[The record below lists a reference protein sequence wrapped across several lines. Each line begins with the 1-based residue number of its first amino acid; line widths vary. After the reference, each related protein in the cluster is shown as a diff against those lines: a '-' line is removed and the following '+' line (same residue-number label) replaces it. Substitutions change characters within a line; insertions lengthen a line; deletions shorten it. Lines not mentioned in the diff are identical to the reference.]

1 MIKFII
7 IHISIGIV
15 IMSLFAKWWYK
26 TKGIGKT
33 DADAAIFLVGS
44 LFWFILLPII
54 AISFTIDWWLKKL
67 GGTD

>member
-1 MIKFII
+1 
-7 IHISIGIV
+7 
-15 IMSLFAKWWYK
+15 MSLFAKWWYK